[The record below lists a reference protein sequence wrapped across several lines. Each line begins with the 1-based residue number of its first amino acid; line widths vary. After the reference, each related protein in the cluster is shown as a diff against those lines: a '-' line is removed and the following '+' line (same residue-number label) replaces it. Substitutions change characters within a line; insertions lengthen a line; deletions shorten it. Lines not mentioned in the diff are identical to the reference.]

1 MIVAVAVAGLGS
13 VALNLAQ
20 PVVLEKLISGFDA
33 GVDYV
38 AASLLAAL
46 IMART
51 LVASAAAY
59 FGSRVANS
67 VVLDLREAMVR
78 VVLST
83 EMTTYVRLEFGDLI
97 HRLGTDAARVRAL
110 LPLAQSASLNAVTAV
125 GAFVLMSRID
135 WALTV
140 VVLAVAGVCAIVYQ
154 RLSDGLTNLQE
165 AVSRRGSTVT
175 TLVERTVAAVKSIR
189 AASTERLELARFRE
203 AGLAEY
209 KSMMKFARLSALLTP
224 LTQVIA
230 VAALIVAITFGA
242 WRVASGDVE
251 LGSFVAFVVLCFMFM
266 DSLSDLVDVGVQTRT
281 CLVSARRVGEVL
293 ALPREDAA
301 SSAARQSRTDAQ
313 AGAAILAFEG
323 VSYSYAGSPV
333 AALAGLSFVTPK
345 GGVTALVGLS
355 GSGKSTALDLIA
367 RFYDPDSGRITVDD
381 VASASIPVWSTR
393 ADISYVEQRPYVF
406 AGSLRDNLLYGV
418 RRDVSREEID
428 SVVSSVQL
436 DALVERLDDGLDAQI
451 GERGAVLSGGE
462 RQRLVIARAL
472 LQGCRLMLLDEI
484 TSELSASDERAVLGA
499 LAALRGR
506 VTVVMATH
514 SRAAIEE
521 ADLVVFLGEGGRS
534 SVGTHESLYREGP
547 ENYRSVVGVVGA
559 KQDG

>member
-20 PVVLEKLISGFDA
+20 PVVLERLISGFDA

-51 LVASAAAY
+51 LVASAASY

-78 VVLST
+78 AVLST
-83 EMTTYVRLEFGDLI
+83 EMTTYVRIEFGDLI
-97 HRLGTDAARVRAL
+97 HRLGTDASRVRAL
-110 LPLAQSASLNAVTAV
+110 LPLAQSACVNAVTAV
-125 GAFVLMSRID
+125 GAFVLMARID

-154 RLSDGLTNLQE
+154 RLSDGLTTLQE

-175 TLVERTVAAVKSIR
+175 TLVERTVAAVRSIR
-189 AASTERLELARFRE
+189 AASTERIELARFRE

-209 KSMMKFARLSALLTP
+209 RSMMKFARLSALLTP

-293 ALPREDAA
+293 ALPREDAE
-301 SSAARQSRTDAQ
+301 SSPLGSIELTQ
-313 AGAAILAFEG
+313 AGGATLAFEG

-333 AALAGLSFVTPK
+333 AALAGLSFIAPT

-355 GSGKSTALDLIA
+355 GSGKSTVLDLIA
-367 RFYDPDSGRITVDD
+367 RFYDPDSGRITVDGVD
-381 VASASIPVWSTR
+381 VASIPVWSTR

-418 RRDVSREEID
+418 RRDVSWEEIG

-436 DALVERLDDGLDAQI
+436 GALVGRLDDGLDAQI

-472 LQGCRLMLLDEI
+472 LQRCRIVLLDEI
-484 TSELSASDERAVLGA
+484 TSELSASDERAVFDA

-521 ADLVVFLGEGGRS
+521 ADLVVFLGEGGRP
-534 SVGTHESLYREGP
+534 SVGTHESLYRDGP
-547 ENYRSVVGVVGA
+547 ENYRSVVGAVEA
-559 KQDG
+559 KQNV